1 MPLVPVLGVCSLKGG
16 VGKTSITLGLASA
29 ALASGLR
36 TLVVDLDP
44 QADTTLSLGATGAAA
59 QDVAAVLD
67 NPADYVVKSALA
79 VSSWDPDLLD
89 VLMGSAESARHDG
102 PTFAHRLGRLAT
114 GLETLDEDEYDLVLV
129 DCPPSLGGLTRQ
141 GLTACDRA
149 IVVTEPGLFSVT
161 AAGRAFKAIDEL
173 RRTSAPDLQPLGVV
187 INRVRARSSEQ
198 AYRQQELE
206 EMYGPLILSPII
218 PERAAMQ
225 QAQGAGR
232 AIHDWPGAPA
242 AELAQG
248 FDTILA
254 RAMRAMAEA

>member
-1 MPLVPVLGVCSLKGG
+1 MSLVPVLGVCSLKGG

-29 ALASGLR
+29 ALDAGLR

-44 QADTTLSLGATGAAA
+44 QADTTLALGATGAAA

-79 VSSWDPDLLD
+79 ASAWDPDLLD
-89 VLMGSAESARHDG
+89 VLMGSADSARHDG
-102 PTFAHRLGRLAT
+102 PTFEHRLGRLAT
-114 GLETLDEDEYDLVLV
+114 GLATLDDYDLVII

-149 IVVTEPGLFSVT
+149 LVVTEPGLFSVT
-161 AAGRAFKAIDEL
+161 AAARAFRAIDEL
-173 RRTSAPDLQPLGVV
+173 RRTTAPDLQPLGVI

-206 EMYGPLILSPII
+206 EMYGPLILSPMI

-242 AELAQG
+242 AELAQA
-248 FDTILA
+248 FDSILA
-254 RAMRAMAEA
+254 RGMRAMSHG